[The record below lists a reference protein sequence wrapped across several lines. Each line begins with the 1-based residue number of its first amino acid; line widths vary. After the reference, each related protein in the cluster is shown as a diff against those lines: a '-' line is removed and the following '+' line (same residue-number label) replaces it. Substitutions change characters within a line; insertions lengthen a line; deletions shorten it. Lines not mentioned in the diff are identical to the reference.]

1 MSRRKGQHRRSRQN
15 PIEGSPDD
23 LLEKHAKDIPT
34 YAAYF
39 VLLFRLLVLFSRAI
53 ELPFHT

>member
-1 MSRRKGQHRRSRQN
+1 MSQRKSRRHQSRPH
-15 PIEGSPDD
+15 PIDGSPDD
-23 LLEKHAKDIPT
+23 LLEKHAKDVPT

-39 VLLFRLLVLFSRAI
+39 VLLFRLLVLFSHAI

>member
-1 MSRRKGQHRRSRQN
+1 MSSRKGQHSRSRQSS
-15 PIEGSPDD
+15 IKVTPDD
-23 LLEKHAKDIPT
+23 LLEKHARDIPT

>member
-1 MSRRKGQHRRSRQN
+1 MSQRKSQRRKSRPN
-15 PIEGSPDD
+15 PIEGSPED
-23 LLEKHAKDIPT
+23 LLEKHAKDVPT

-53 ELPFHT
+53 ELPFHA